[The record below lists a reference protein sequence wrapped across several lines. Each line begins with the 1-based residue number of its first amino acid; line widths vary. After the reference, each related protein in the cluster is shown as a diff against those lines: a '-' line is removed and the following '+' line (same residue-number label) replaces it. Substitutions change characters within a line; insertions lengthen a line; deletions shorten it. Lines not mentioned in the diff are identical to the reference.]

1 MYATCDPNLTLTF
14 AMKGISPRLLFALAG
29 AAIFLVG
36 CEHPTA
42 PVPPGPP
49 VPVDPVTQ
57 VSIPGAYGVEGGDE
71 VLAPSRQ
78 SGVYITGK
86 TFSYRILDPASLTVV
101 SLSGLPVSLQEGN
114 KISVHY
120 RLQRAG
126 RTLESKV
133 YENVEILLTNG
144 NMAWL
149 KESDQI
155 FFVIQLM

>member
-1 MYATCDPNLTLTF
+1 MYCTFNQNLTQTF
-14 AMKGISPRLLFALAG
+14 AMKGSFLRLLSTLVGTAV
-29 AAIFLVG
+29 FLVG

-42 PVPPGPP
+42 PVPPQPP
-49 VPVDPVTQ
+49 VPIDPVTQ
-57 VSIPGAYGVEGGDE
+57 VFIPGAYGVEGGDE

-86 TFSYRILDPASLTVV
+86 TFSYRILDPASLTVI
-101 SLSGLPVSLQEGN
+101 SLSGLPVSLKEGDRV
-114 KISVHY
+114 SVHY
-120 RLQRAG
+120 RRQRDG

-133 YENVEILLTNG
+133 YENVEILLTNDH
-144 NMAWL
+144 MAWL

>member
-14 AMKGISPRLLFALAG
+14 AMKGISPHRLFSLVVSAYFLAG
-29 AAIFLVG
+29 CG
-36 CEHPTA
+36 HPA
-42 PVPPGPP
+42 VPVPPEPP
-49 VPVDPVTQ
+49 VPEDPVTQ
-57 VSIPGAYGVEGGDE
+57 VFIPGAYGVEGGDE

-86 TFSYRILDPASLTVV
+86 TFSYRILDPASLTVI
-101 SLSGLPVSLQEGN
+101 SLSGLPVSLKEGDRV
-114 KISVHY
+114 SVHY
-120 RLQRAG
+120 RRQRDG

-133 YENVEILLTNG
+133 YENVEILLTNDH
-144 NMAWL
+144 MAWL

>member
-1 MYATCDPNLTLTF
+1 
-14 AMKGISPRLLFALAG
+14 MKGISPHRLFSLVVSAY
-29 AAIFLVG
+29 FLVG

-42 PVPPGPP
+42 PVPPQPP
-49 VPVDPVTQ
+49 VHIDPVTQ

-86 TFSYRILDPASLTVV
+86 TFSYRILDPTTLTVI
-101 SLSGLPVSLQEGN
+101 SWSGLPVSLKEGDR
-114 KISVHY
+114 ISVHY
-120 RLQRAG
+120 RRQRDG

-133 YENVEILLTNG
+133 YENVVILLTNDH
-144 NMAWL
+144 MAWL

-155 FFVIQLM
+155 FFVIQLL